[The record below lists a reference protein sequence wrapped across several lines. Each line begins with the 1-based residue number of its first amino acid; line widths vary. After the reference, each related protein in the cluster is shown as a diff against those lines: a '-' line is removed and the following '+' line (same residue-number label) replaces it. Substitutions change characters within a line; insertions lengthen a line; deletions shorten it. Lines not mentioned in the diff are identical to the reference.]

1 MNFSKKID
9 KLKYFM
15 KGRPNVSGDTPD
27 IDELLSKM
35 TEARESSEIS
45 GGETPMR
52 RERIKIDLLIH
63 DLKVPLA
70 VIEAGMTSI
79 LKRPEKYGPIT
90 EKQEKVFQRA
100 LRNTKVIQALVN
112 DALELGRSREGKLHY
127 SNFTVSYL
135 IENALVE
142 IFDLTD
148 ALTSEQIRECS
159 SFSLLGDILKQNG
172 VFLFVDE
179 ELWCMEIRQDEAKVR
194 QILRNL
200 LSNALKYRK
209 KKVELNVSRTD
220 TNIVISVKD
229 DGDGIPA
236 TYHKKIFDCYFQID
250 ATEVCSVRGH
260 GLGLAGVMVLVEDL
274 GGELLLD
281 SDEGLGTRFIVKLPL
296 QAAARD

>member
-1 MNFSKKID
+1 
-9 KLKYFM
+9 M
-15 KGRPNVSGDTPD
+15 KRRPSASGDTLD
-27 IDELLSKM
+27 IDEFISKM
-35 TEARESSEIS
+35 TEPRETSEIS
-45 GGETPMR
+45 EGKTPMR

-70 VIEAGMTSI
+70 VIEAGMTAI
-79 LKRPEKYGPIT
+79 LKRPEKYGPVT
-90 EKQEKVFQRA
+90 DRQEKVFQRA

-112 DALELGRSREGKLHY
+112 DALELGRAREGHLNY

-148 ALTSEQIRECS
+148 TSISERIRDCAS
-159 SFSLLGDILKQNG
+159 VSLLRDILEKNG
-172 VFLFVDE
+172 MFLAVDQ
-179 ELWCMEIRQDEAKVR
+179 ELWCMEICQDEAKVR

-220 TNIVISVKD
+220 GNIVFSVKD

-236 TYHKKIFDCYFQID
+236 MYHKKIFDCYFQID
-250 ATEVCSVRGH
+250 ATEVCPVRGH

-281 SDEGLGTRFIVKLPL
+281 SDEGMGTRFIVKLPL
-296 QAAARD
+296 KATARD

>member
-1 MNFSKKID
+1 MKFSKKID
-9 KLKYFM
+9 KLKHFI
-15 KGRPNVSGDTPD
+15 KGRPNDSGNAPD
-27 IDELLSKM
+27 LDEFVNKM
-35 TEARESSEIS
+35 AEVQEPSEIS

-79 LKRPEKYGPIT
+79 LKRPEKYGPVT
-90 EKQEKVFQRA
+90 DKQEKVFQRA

-127 SNFTVSYL
+127 SNFAVSYL

-148 ALTSEQIRECS
+148 AVASEEIKDCS
-159 SFSLLGDILKQNG
+159 SFTLLGDILKKNG

-179 ELWCMEIRQDEAKVR
+179 ELWCAKIRQDEAKVR

-200 LSNALKYRK
+200 LTNALKYRK
-209 KKVELNVSRTD
+209 KKVELTVSRTD
-220 TNIVISVKD
+220 TNIVFSVKD

-236 TYHKKIFDCYFQID
+236 VYHKKIFDCYFQID
-250 ATEVCSVRGH
+250 ATEVCPVRGH

-296 QAAARD
+296 QTTGQE

>member
-9 KLKYFM
+9 KLKHFM
-15 KGRPNVSGDTPD
+15 KGRSKASGDTPD
-27 IDELLSKM
+27 IDEFISKM
-35 TEARESSEIS
+35 TEAREPSEVS
-45 GGETPMR
+45 GGKTPMR

-70 VIEAGMTSI
+70 VIEAGMSAI
-79 LKRPEKYGPIT
+79 LKRPEKYGPVT
-90 EKQEKVFQRA
+90 DRQEKVFQRA

-112 DALELGRSREGKLHY
+112 DALELGRSREGILHY
-127 SNFTVSYL
+127 SNFKVSYL

-148 ALTSEQIRECS
+148 AVTSEQVKDCS
-159 SFSLLGDILKQNG
+159 SFSLLGDILKKNG
-172 VFLFVDE
+172 VFLSVDE
-179 ELWCMEIRQDEAKVR
+179 EFWCMEIRQDEAKVR

-200 LSNALKYRK
+200 LSNAIKYRK
-209 KKVELNVSRTD
+209 RKVELYVSRTD
-220 TNIVISVKD
+220 TNIVFSVKD

-236 TYHKKIFDCYFQID
+236 MYHKKIFDCYFQID
-250 ATEVCSVRGH
+250 ATDVCPVRGH

-281 SDEGLGTRFIVKLPL
+281 SDDGMGTKFIVKLPL
-296 QAAARD
+296 KATDQD